1 MLNGQSSA
9 QRKHKEVRGT
19 RDEGRGKQTMD
30 NAESTI
36 FRAAEDSFL
45 LGISGMQ
52 RRKIPKITIH
62 NILFYRKL
70 KKTNRILD
78 KP

>member
-1 MLNGQSSA
+1 MIFIIDKIYPHSHPLQISDFRFQISDF
-9 QRKHKEVRGT
+9 EWP
-19 RDEGRGKQTMD
+19 
-30 NAESTI
+30 I
-36 FRAAEDSFL
+36 FRAAEASFL
-45 LGISGMQ
+45 PGISGMQ

>member
-1 MLNGQSSA
+1 LGG
-9 QRKHKEVRGT
+9 KGGEVQENNEKLT
-19 RDEGRGKQTMD
+19 ID
-30 NAESTI
+30 NTEWTI
-36 FRAAEDSFL
+36 RAAEASFL
-45 LGISGMQ
+45 PGISGMQ